1 MIIENLKKLREKN
14 ELKQEFIARKLGI
27 TKSKYSRIESG
38 ETTLS
43 LDKAIILAD
52 LYNVTMDELINRN
65 EKILLTKDECE
76 VLIEA
81 ANILIKL
88 KDRTKKKDT
97 VKMR

>member
-1 MIIENLKKLREKN
+1 
-14 ELKQEFIARKLGI
+14 
-27 TKSKYSRIESG
+27 
-38 ETTLS
+38 
-43 LDKAIILAD
+43 
-52 LYNVTMDELINRN
+52 MDELINRN